1 MSAPSDRPL
10 GQEQPAHLSPKAA
23 AQLMNVSRRTIMRA
37 IEEREL
43 TAIRDNRGNWR
54 IARPDL
60 ERWAEVR
67 PAPSERPVSNPDAS
81 PTSAHLEVAG
91 LRALI
96 ARLEAELVEA
106 RAATTAQAEATA
118 IAEAATVEARQRIA
132 ELEGQTREA
141 AAWRDALIA
150 RLPDP
155 STPPRRRWWLW
166 RS

>member
-1 MSAPSDRPL
+1 
-10 GQEQPAHLSPKAA
+10 
-23 AQLMNVSRRTIMRA
+23 MRA

-43 TAIRDNRGNWR
+43 PAIRDNRGNWR
-54 IARPDL
+54 IAHPDL

-67 PAPSERPVSNPDAS
+67 PAPSERPVNNRDAA
-81 PTSAHLEVAG
+81 PTPAHLEIAA

-96 ARLEAELVEA
+96 ARLEAELIAA

-150 RLPDP
+150 RLPSP
-155 STPPRRRWWLW
+155 TPTPRRRWWLW